1 MSTTLGRSRSGS
13 TSESESDL
21 AGRGPM
27 LVAMVVA
34 VLGYQINATMLS
46 PAIPDVVKRL
56 GTTTGAVGLSQTL
69 FFLMAAIGQVTL
81 ARLSDQRGRKPMMI
95 ICAVSLILGD
105 LLCVVAPNI
114 QIFIAGRIL
123 QGVSAALFA
132 LTFLTLNQVLTPAG
146 FGKAA
151 GVITAVNGGL
161 AGIDAIAGGQ
171 IADTIGFRG
180 IFVCSTLIAVVGLLG
195 VRRYVPDVPPT
206 TSPDARF
213 DSRGISALAL
223 GLTGILVGL
232 AEGAAWGWT
241 SALTLGF
248 LLGGLASLIFF
259 VVSQKSAPNPVI
271 DVEVLASRR
280 AWPLL
285 LTTICTLGGAFGA
298 IALTIPL
305 YSQDTRVGLGM
316 SAVMAAVVFLTPVQ
330 MIGVISAPLTGR
342 FGPKIGW
349 RKLVVTGATANFVIF
364 LLATVF
370 LKSQWVLVPALAA
383 LGVTYA
389 GFMLTGL
396 NALSVTA
403 APKDKPGS
411 LSGLNGACFGIGA
424 SLGIALASAM
434 ISAGSDAG
442 GVTAAGYQHA
452 MYSALALLGVG
463 VVTALL
469 IERPEPSDVGG
480 TGQGDEPLIGTH
492 H

>member
-1 MSTTLGRSRSGS
+1 MSTTLGRTRSGA
-13 TSESESDL
+13 ESDL

-27 LVAMVVA
+27 LLAMVLA

-46 PAIPDVVKRL
+46 PALPDVIERL
-56 GTTTGAVGLSQTL
+56 GTTTAAAGLSQTL

-81 ARLSDQRGRKPMMI
+81 ARLSDQRGRKPMMLV
-95 ICAVSLILGD
+95 CAAVLIVGNV
-105 LLCVVAPNI
+105 LCVVAPNI
-114 QIFIAGRIL
+114 EVFIAGRIL
-123 QGVSAALFA
+123 QGVSAAMFTLA
-132 LTFLTLNQVLTPAG
+132 FLTLNQLLTPAG

-151 GVITAVNGGL
+151 GIITAVNGGL
-161 AGIDAIAGGQ
+161 AGVDAIAGGQ

-180 IFVCSTLIAVVGLLG
+180 IFVCSTVIAVAGLIG

-206 TSPDARF
+206 TEPGARF
-213 DSRGISALAL
+213 DSRGITALAL

-232 AEGAAWGWT
+232 AQGAAWGWT
-241 SALTLGF
+241 SALTAAF
-248 LLGGLASLIFF
+248 LLGGLASLAFF

-271 DVEVLASRR
+271 DLDVLASRR

-305 YSQDTRVGLGM
+305 FSQDARVGLGLTAVT
-316 SAVMAAVVFLTPVQ
+316 SAILFLTPIQ
-330 MIGVISAPLTGR
+330 LIGVVSAPLTGR
-342 FGPKIGW
+342 LGPRIGW
-349 RKLVVTGATANFVIF
+349 RRIVVTGAVANFAIF
-364 LLATVF
+364 LVATLF
-370 LKSQWVLVPALAA
+370 LHNEWVLVATLAA
-383 LGVTYA
+383 LGVTYG

-396 NALSVTA
+396 NGLAVTT

-434 ISAGSDAG
+434 ITAGSDAG
-442 GVTAAGYQHA
+442 GVTEAGYQNA
-452 MYSALALLGVG
+452 MYTALALLAVG
-463 VVTALL
+463 VVTSLL
-469 IERPEPSDVGG
+469 IQRPPAEESAAERDDRPVVVS
-480 TGQGDEPLIGTH
+480 H

>member
-1 MSTTLGRSRSGS
+1 MSTTLGRTRSGA
-13 TSESESDL
+13 ESDL

-27 LVAMVVA
+27 LLAMVLA

-46 PAIPDVVKRL
+46 PALPDVIERL
-56 GTTTGAVGLSQTL
+56 GTTTAAAGLSQTL

-81 ARLSDQRGRKPMMI
+81 ARLSDQRGRKPMMLV
-95 ICAVSLILGD
+95 CAVVLIVGNV
-105 LLCVVAPNI
+105 LCVVAPNI
-114 QIFIAGRIL
+114 EVFIAGRIL
-123 QGVSAALFA
+123 QGVSAAMFTLA
-132 LTFLTLNQVLTPAG
+132 FLTLNQLLTPAG

-151 GVITAVNGGL
+151 GIITAVNGGL

-180 IFVCSTLIAVVGLLG
+180 IFVCSTVIAVAGLIG

-206 TSPDARF
+206 TEPGARF
-213 DSRGISALAL
+213 DSRGITALAL

-232 AEGAAWGWT
+232 AQGAAWGWT
-241 SALTLGF
+241 SALTVAF
-248 LLGGLASLIFF
+248 LVGGLASLAFF

-271 DVEVLASRR
+271 DLDVLASRR

-305 YSQDTRVGLGM
+305 FSQDARVGLGLTAVT
-316 SAVMAAVVFLTPVQ
+316 SAILFLTPIQ
-330 MIGVISAPLTGR
+330 LIGVVSAPLTGR
-342 FGPKIGW
+342 LGPRIGW
-349 RKLVVTGATANFVIF
+349 RRIVVTGAVANFAIF
-364 LLATVF
+364 LVATLF
-370 LKSQWVLVPALAA
+370 LHNEWVLVATLAA
-383 LGVTYA
+383 LGVTYG

-396 NALSVTA
+396 NGLAVTT

-434 ISAGSDAG
+434 ITAGSDAG
-442 GVTAAGYQHA
+442 GVTEAGYQNA
-452 MYSALALLGVG
+452 MYTALALLAVG
-463 VVTALL
+463 VVTSLL
-469 IERPEPSDVGG
+469 IQRPPAEESTAERDDRPVVV
-480 TGQGDEPLIGTH
+480 TH